1 MAKRRNSQWMEEATR
16 VKTLAMAMVV
26 ASVKVEVA
34 KARVGMVEA
43 PEAVAGRA
51 MAAVMGAG
59 LKAEAAAAEATAL
72 VRPEGVE
79 MD

>member
-1 MAKRRNSQWMEEATR
+1 MEEATR

-34 KARVGMVEA
+34 KTRVGMVEA

>member
-1 MAKRRNSQWMEEATR
+1 M
-16 VKTLAMAMVV
+16 KTLAMAMVV
-26 ASVKVEVA
+26 ASVKVVEVA
-34 KARVGMVEA
+34 EARVGMVEA
-43 PEAVAGRA
+43 SEAVAGRA

-59 LKAEAAAAEATAL
+59 LKAEAAAAGATAL